1 MEQANK
7 NNFIQKKVKGLRAS
21 DFRLPTILK
30 PMKKIL
36 ILLTA
41 AVIIASCSATKTTDD
56 ENTKR
61 AQLQQYKQELH
72 DLKLKID
79 DLEKEL
85 GTSKI
90 DEVVKVKVTE
100 LQNITFEHF
109 IEVTGKVEAEYDV
122 NVSPETAGIISEVF
136 VKEGQAVR
144 KGQILAKLNTDI
156 LERSLDEVMVQL
168 DLANLN
174 FERQDNLWKQN
185 IGSEMQYLQSK
196 NTKEGLEKRV
206 ESLKTQIE
214 MGKIKSPVSGVVDVV
229 FQKKGHIGNPQVP
242 LAKVININKMRVYAD
257 VSEFYLTKI
266 KKGAVVNVFFP
277 ALNREIKAP
286 IYQVGNT
293 IDPNN
298 RTFRVRIN
306 LNNSDKMIKPNLV
319 SIIKLR
325 DYLNEETIAV
335 PVLYIK
341 EDLKGSYTFIVDKQK
356 GKNVA
361 KKVYVKTGVS
371 NNNVIEVVEGLTTG
385 MQVISEGYNQIIDG
399 TPLQF

>member
-7 NNFIQKKVKGLRAS
+7 NNFIQKKVKELRAS

-41 AVIIASCSATKTTDD
+41 AVIIASCSATKPSDD

-61 AQLQQYKQELH
+61 AKLQQYKQELH

-122 NVSPETAGIISEVF
+122 NVSPETAGIISEVY

-361 KKVYVKTGVS
+361 KKMYVKTGVS

>member
-1 MEQANK
+1 
-7 NNFIQKKVKGLRAS
+7 
-21 DFRLPTILK
+21 
-30 PMKKIL
+30 MKKNIIIL
-36 ILLTA
+36 IA
-41 AVIIASCSATKTTDD
+41 AVIIASCSATKTNDD

-61 AQLQQYKQELH
+61 QQLQQYKQELH
-72 DLKLKID
+72 NLKLKID

-85 GTSKI
+85 GTSKK

-100 LQNITFEHF
+100 LQSVIFEHF
-109 IEVTGKVEAEYDV
+109 IEVTGKVEAENDV
-122 NVSPETAGIISEVF
+122 DVSPEIAGIIKEVF
-136 VKEGQAVR
+136 VKEGQSV
-144 KGQILAKLNTDI
+144 KKDQILAKLNTDI
-156 LERSLDEVMVQL
+156 LERSMDELMVQL
-168 DLANLN
+168 DLANIN

-185 IGSEMQYLQSK
+185 IGSEMQYLQAK

-229 FQKKGHIGNPQVP
+229 YQKKGHIGNPQMP
-242 LAKVININKMRVYAD
+242 FAKVINISKMKVYAD

-266 KKGAVVNVFFP
+266 EKGDIVDVFFP

-286 IYQVGNT
+286 INQIGNT

-306 LNNSDKMIKPNLV
+306 LDNPDKMIKPNLV

-325 DYLNEETIAV
+325 DYLNKETIAV

-341 EDLKGSYTFIVDKQK
+341 EDLKGSYTFIVDKQN
-356 GKNVA
+356 GKKVA
-361 KKVYVKTGVS
+361 KKMYVKTGVT
-371 NNNVIEVVEGLTTG
+371 NNNIIEVVEGLTAG
-385 MQVISEGYNQIIDG
+385 MQVVSEGYNQIIDG
-399 TPLQF
+399 TLLQF